1 MSNAPSNR
9 RVRRPSNPP
18 PDVLETTRMPEV
30 ELEPSVIKEVA
41 KAEVS
46 KPWRL
51 LALMKDA
58 AGLALVV
65 GIAVGVAYGAERYI
79 TTSPRFALTE
89 VIIVGNHLR
98 TQPDLMTRAGFSVG
112 ENVFTVD
119 LDAAQTKLESDPW
132 IAEAT
137 LARRLPDGIVVTV
150 RERQAAALV
159 ALGTDTYLSTS
170 AGELFKKLEPGDPVE
185 LPVITGID
193 PDHALDD
200 REGVARDIVRAL
212 DLASDYEH
220 GTLGQKQPLEEIHM
234 SPSGGVTLVIGKGS
248 TQLVLGGPPYR
259 KKLEEASRVVFEIER
274 RGNKADAIFLDND
287 ARPNRV
293 VARVK

>member
-1 MSNAPSNR
+1 MSNSPSNR
-9 RVRRPSNPP
+9 RVRRPSRPP
-18 PDVLETTRMPEV
+18 PDVLEATRIPEV
-30 ELEPSVIKEVA
+30 ELEPSVIKAVA
-41 KAEVS
+41 KPS
-46 KPWRL
+46 RL
-51 LALMKDA
+51 AAVMKDA

-79 TTSPRFALTE
+79 TTSPRFAMTE
-89 VIIVGNHLR
+89 VLTLGNHFR
-98 TQPDLMTRAGFSVG
+98 SEADLSARAGINVG
-112 ENVFTVD
+112 ENVFTID
-119 LDAAQTKLESDPW
+119 LDAAQNKLEADPW
-132 IAEAT
+132 IADAT
-137 LARRLPDGIVVTV
+137 LARRLPDGILITV

-159 ALGTDTYLSTS
+159 ALGSDTFLATS
-170 AGELFKKLEPGDPVE
+170 SGELFKKLEPGDPCE
-185 LPVITGID
+185 LPVITGVD
-193 PDHALDD
+193 PDRVFSD

-220 GTLGQKQPLEEIHM
+220 GSLGQKQPLEEIHLAAT
-234 SPSGGVTLVIGKGS
+234 GGVTLVIGKGA